1 MILLKTRIQEVKDN
15 CKGWAEVAAKATD
28 EAKEM
33 KNLVEELK
41 ADIVKKDSHL
51 DHLQRKNDKLSTH
64 LKKAKEDIVM
74 VFKASKQ
81 YTDLLDANYAASFE
95 DFHMDA
101 EECFLE
107 VDFNSI
113 KLNIGAASSLLQTS
127 SKDVNIKD
135 DATTHPTQ
143 NDPTSGDN
151 PQ

>member
-51 DHLQRKNDKLSTH
+51 DHLQKKNDKLSTH

-74 VFKASKQ
+74 VFKASK
-81 YTDLLDANYAASFE
+81 
-95 DFHMDA
+95 
-101 EECFLE
+101 
-107 VDFNSI
+107 
-113 KLNIGAASSLLQTS
+113 
-127 SKDVNIKD
+127 
-135 DATTHPTQ
+135 
-143 NDPTSGDN
+143 
-151 PQ
+151 